1 MNVTPRAVP
10 TEVFAAMPE
19 RFLKKRRNAWTDANR
34 GGEAVGCFLEGPS
47 FDRDGN
53 LWVTDIPF
61 GRVFR
66 ISPDGADW
74 TQVAEYDGWPNGLK
88 IHKDGRIFLA
98 DYKRGVVLLDP
109 ASGRTTPLVE
119 THRSESFKGVNDL
132 FFAANGDLW
141 FTDQGQTGLHDAT
154 GRIFRLR
161 ASDGRLDKLIDT
173 IPSPNGIVLNL
184 QENIVLI
191 GVTRANA
198 VWRAPIMPD
207 GAVSKVGL
215 FIQMSGSAAGPDG
228 MALDVEGGLAVAQ
241 PGMTVLR
248 YDRFGRL
255 THYLEP
261 DCGLFCTNVAYG
273 GADMRSLFVVDSGG
287 DRILRGEMPAAGKPM
302 FSHA

>member
-1 MNVTPRAVP
+1 MIGASELRTRFDLSV
-10 TEVFAAMPE
+10 AMIG
-19 RFLKKRRNAWTDANR
+19 LTLLMDAPALTLCREN
-34 GGEAVGCFLEGPS
+34 G
-47 FDRDGN
+47 
-53 LWVTDIPF
+53 IP
-61 GRVFR
+61 
-66 ISPDGADW
+66 I
-74 TQVAEYDGWPNGLK
+74 
-88 IHKDGRIFLA
+88 
-98 DYKRGVVLLDP
+98 
-109 ASGRTTPLVE
+109 
-119 THRSESFKGVNDL
+119 
-132 FFAANGDLW
+132 
-141 FTDQGQTGLHDAT
+141 
-154 GRIFRLR
+154 
-161 ASDGRLDKLIDT
+161 
-173 IPSPNGIVLNL
+173 IVLNL

-228 MALDVEGGLAVAQ
+228 MALDAEGGLAVAQ

-273 GADMRSLFVVDSGG
+273 GSDMRSLFVVDSGG
-287 DRILRGEMPAAGKPM
+287 DRILRAEMPVAGKPM